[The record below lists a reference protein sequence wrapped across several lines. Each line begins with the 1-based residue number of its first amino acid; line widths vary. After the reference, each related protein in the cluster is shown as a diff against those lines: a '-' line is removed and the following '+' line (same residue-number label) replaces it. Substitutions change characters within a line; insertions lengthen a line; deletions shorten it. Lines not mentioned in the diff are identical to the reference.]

1 MILLY
6 IVYYIYREENGGNYI
21 ISFDAAMMM

>member
-6 IVYYIYREENGGNYI
+6 IVYYGYRQENGGNYLI
-21 ISFDAAMMM
+21 LFDAAMMM

>member
-6 IVYYIYREENGGNYI
+6 IVYYGYRQEKWGKYLI
-21 ISFDAAMMM
+21 LFDAAMMM